1 MTYRSLAAPSASI
14 DATAA
19 REMVALHQPNNGSR
33 DPALDDRLPSVADAK
48 ARDMSQRSDLVA
60 QGELGAHQTGPGA
73 QTPSAVENLWSLPPG
88 ADRNWLNN

>member
-1 MTYRSLAAPSASI
+1 MYRSLAAPSASI

-19 REMVALHQPNNGSR
+19 REMVALHQPNNGPR

-60 QGELGAHQTGPGA
+60 QGELGAHQTGAGA
-73 QTPSAVENLWSLPPG
+73 QTPSVTENLWKLPAG